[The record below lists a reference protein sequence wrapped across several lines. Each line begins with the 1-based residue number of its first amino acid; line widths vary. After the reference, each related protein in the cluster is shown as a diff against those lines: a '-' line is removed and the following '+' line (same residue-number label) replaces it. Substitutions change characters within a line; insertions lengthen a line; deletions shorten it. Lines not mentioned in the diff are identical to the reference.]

1 MNVGNFSNSEHATKD
16 DLCSAAEGK
25 QSNGTNKGP
34 WGHSLPALGGGRG
47 QPGRGDGG
55 GNCIAENGCGGEAA
69 VLKGH
74 GGAKGVM
81 AGPGGPTPS
90 GGRGAGNS
98 ITPDQAPSCPIQIPA
113 IGI

>member
-1 MNVGNFSNSEHATKD
+1 MT
-16 DLCSAAEGK
+16 
-25 QSNGTNKGP
+25 QTKGP
-34 WGHSLPALGGGRG
+34 GDIRSLPWVGGGVSQEEVTGEGTALLRT
-47 QPGRGDGG
+47 GRG
-55 GNCIAENGCGGEAA
+55 GGEAP

-98 ITPDQAPSCPIQIPA
+98 ITPDQAPSCPILIPA